1 MKATNNNTDTLFM
14 EIFVELLAI
23 AKTYFQ
29 ELFKNEKPGVYTL
42 KDVYAYI
49 ANCESLETKQG
60 KAERLTEK
68 EKEQATKY
76 YTKSPYYSNIDSFF
90 INSVSYVCKVSNN
103 IVSIEKG
110 NFVRGNR
117 T

>member
-90 INSVSYVCKVSNN
+90 YK
-103 IVSIEKG
+103 
-110 NFVRGNR
+110 
-117 T
+117 

>member
-60 KAERLTEK
+60 KRCLIILSLLKKAILN
-68 EKEQATKY
+68 AVL
-76 YTKSPYYSNIDSFF
+76 I
-90 INSVSYVCKVSNN
+90 
-103 IVSIEKG
+103 
-110 NFVRGNR
+110 
-117 T
+117 